1 MEVVTKAVQQE
12 AGGCVPPVFL
22 RVEISPMEQEN
33 DKAARAFRLPDDVKE
48 ARLRKVRAKLNHAHP
63 MPEYSE
69 SNSALAIGKW
79 LALVLIVMVVADML
93 MR

>member
-1 MEVVTKAVQQE
+1 MVSKAVQSE
-12 AGGCVPPVFL
+12 AGGYTPPVFL
-22 RVEISPMEQEN
+22 RVEIPIMEQEN

-63 MPEYSE
+63 PLQEQLPESSYV
-69 SNSALAIGKW
+69 AIGKW
-79 LALVLIVMVVADML
+79 LSLVLIVVAVADML